1 MRCDIILCP
10 WLSLPQRNV
19 KKLLRGGEIEVV
31 LHRLDRLTQDEA
43 RMTVAQALS
52 VVYGLVRDVKIVME
66 GVERLHVCSDILL
79 STCSIRWKVVNRWYS
94 TGLGYVSHH
103 SKQESSVL
111 N

>member
-1 MRCDIILCP
+1 MA
-10 WLSLPQRNV
+10 QFAAEKFV
-19 KKLLRGGEIEVV
+19 KKLLRGGEIEAV

-43 RMTVAQALS
+43 RMTVAQTLS
-52 VVYGLVRDVKIVME
+52 VVYGLVGDVKIVME

-79 STCSIRWKVVNRWYS
+79 STCSIRWKGVNRWYS
-94 TGLGYVSHH
+94 TGLGYVSH